1 MALIV
6 QSSKENCCVFLLNL
20 PPNVFRNKR
29 QYQFSRII
37 DYDLTANI
45 VNQHRQHKSNANAK
59 IINNKIKQMKLQQR
73 QYELSQLQ
81 NNLSDNQSCLLKV
94 DQGQGASSWLTTLPI
109 ADKGYN
115 STKQLLWNL
124 IWIKLVGLS

>member
-1 MALIV
+1 M
-6 QSSKENCCVFLLNL
+6 S
-20 PPNVFRNKR
+20 
-29 QYQFSRII
+29 QFNI
-37 DYDLTANI
+37 ANI
-45 VNQHRQHKSNANAK
+45 NPNAK

-109 ADKGYN
+109 ADKGYD

-124 IWIKLVGLS
+124 IWIKSVGLS